1 VTTLLEVQNLTKH
14 FAASRL
20 WILRSAEATKA
31 VEDVSFS
38 VKEGE
43 IFGLVG
49 ESGCGKTTTGRLI
62 LRLVEPTSGKI
73 LFDGEDVT
81 CFSREE
87 LHEYRRKAQI
97 IFQNPFSALNPRRN
111 IENILSDG
119 YEVYGLAKGQEK
131 QDRIVALLERVGL
144 GADALHRYPHQ
155 FSGGQRQRIVIARAL
170 TVDPK
175 FLVADEPVSALDVS
189 IQAQVLNLLR
199 QLQRDVNFTMLL
211 IAHDLRVIYH
221 MSDRIGVMY
230 LGRLVEL
237 ADKQSLYNQPLHP
250 YTQALISSAPPMEPG
265 KWVQKAALKGEV
277 WDVMP
282 PPNGCVFYPRCPVA
296 MDECEVTIPS
306 LEARKENHWVAC
318 LRA

>member
-1 VTTLLEVQNLTKH
+1 VKTLVGVQNLTKH

-20 WILRSAEATKA
+20 WILRTAEVTKA

-38 VKEGE
+38 IQEGE

-62 LRLVEPTSGKI
+62 LRLIEPTSGKV
-73 LFDGEDVT
+73 FFEGQEVT
-81 CFSREE
+81 AFSRRE

-97 IFQNPFSALNPRRN
+97 IFQNPFSSLNPRRS
-111 IENILSDG
+111 IEDILSEG
-119 YEVYGLAKGQEK
+119 YEVYSLAKGKEK
-131 QDRIVALLERVGL
+131 RDHIVTLLEKVGL
-144 GADALHRYPHQ
+144 GADALERYPHQ

-170 TVDPK
+170 TVEPR

-199 QLQRDVNFTMLL
+199 QLQRDLKFTMLL

-237 ADKQSLYNQPLHP
+237 ADKQHLYSQPLHP

-265 KWVQKAALKGEV
+265 QWVKKAALKGEV
-277 WDVMP
+277 WNIMP
-282 PPNGCVFYPRCPVA
+282 PPGGCVFYPRCPIA
-296 MDECEVTIPS
+296 SEECEVTIPP
-306 LEARKENHWVAC
+306 LEAKGENHWVAC